1 MNVFQQGQAKQDIFG
16 SRYFGLY
23 FYPHVLFIFPIKASM
38 PYLSPLSSL
47 PFWILHLECE
57 FSKTFAFLRVSL
69 KDQTTFS
76 LKIFMVKR
84 LVIGRYLGAGYLTE
98 ESNFII
104 LNLILSNLGHLFF
117 LKNTIRE
124 LKYFIF
130 FSFLGYYYF
139 FQGSKVL
146 KYHVLAQRVIASLKS
161 STELGC

>member
-1 MNVFQQGQAKQDIFG
+1 
-16 SRYFGLY
+16 
-23 FYPHVLFIFPIKASM
+23 
-38 PYLSPLSSL
+38 
-47 PFWILHLECE
+47 
-57 FSKTFAFLRVSL
+57 
-69 KDQTTFS
+69 
-76 LKIFMVKR
+76 MVKR

-130 FSFLGYYYF
+130 FFSFLGYYYF